1 MIIVIIIVIIND
13 MSLLKTLRDPEVR
26 KLFGKREIEIIEKQ
40 ILGINLKPS
49 EKTRLSRDIKKKLI
63 AVKKLSENIS
73 EFELKKGRYIK
84 ENIEEA
90 KEVILESKHHS
101 IIKKIIL
108 FGSTADNS
116 RTFRSDIDIA
126 VEFDK
131 IDSKEALEFRLKA
144 SGKLNE
150 IVDIQ
155 VYNVLPEKIKREIDE
170 KGKVI
175 WKRE

>member
-1 MIIVIIIVIIND
+1 
-13 MSLLKTLRDPEVR
+13 MSLLKTLRDSEVR
-26 KLFGKREIEIIEKQ
+26 KLFGKKEIEIIEKQ
-40 ILGINLKPS
+40 ILGIKLKPS

-63 AVKKLSENIS
+63 AVKKLSENVS

-108 FGSTADNS
+108 FGSTAENS

-175 WKRE
+175 WKKE

>member
-1 MIIVIIIVIIND
+1 MIIVITIVIIND

-49 EKTRLSRDIKKKLI
+49 EKTRLSRDIKKKLL

-108 FGSTADNS
+108 FGSTAENS

-155 VYNVLPEKIKREIDE
+155 VYNVLPEKIKREIDR